1 MIALVGGILL
11 AGVMVILTKSEP
23 VDSFFSLFVIVHVGL
38 VYLMMVRSNGNRPFF
53 LRKFR
58 HMSLQSLIV
67 VFSLKVTILPRLR
80 LKLQVRGET
89 DTANPEAVSQER
101 RFDNGIVPTEL

>member
-1 MIALVGGILL
+1 
-11 AGVMVILTKSEP
+11 
-23 VDSFFSLFVIVHVGL
+23 
-38 VYLMMVRSNGNRPFF
+38 
-53 LRKFR
+53 
-58 HMSLQSLIV
+58 MSLQILIV